1 MLKNFIRLSLLL
13 AGVSLLAGSCGKDEG
28 NGVRDELISVYLS
41 KDDEEPVT
49 SLSVPCAGG
58 ELALYVK
65 SDMDFSSF
73 WQDDK
78 TKPWIKISGVEKDGD
93 WYVVRLEASPISKT
107 CYYTRRTGTL
117 TLNVPDRYLGTF
129 ITIHQGLTARL
140 SSDFSWLKYGS
151 ADPFMT
157 AGETQFQ
164 KWTGTSLK
172 WESTAYQEDGVQAC
186 WGKYGW
192 FYIGDGNGAE
202 ADILTPFVNG
212 FQSDSLLMVSF
223 RAVAYTS
230 EDGTPDLGKLK
241 FEVLGGGVIQD
252 YADEGRTSMDIDLKH
267 FSIEDRD
274 NVSRKMWN
282 LKECAYNIFL
292 ISTDKNPFT
301 GDTRVR
307 LSVPDGNG
315 TPNRVALD
323 NIYIRRYQINDKVQD
338 EDVYKANG
346 GSGLDHIT
354 ADSLSD
360 SGSSDDSEDSGSTE

>member
-13 AGVSLLAGSCGKDEG
+13 AGASLLAGSCGKDEG
-28 NGVRDELISVYLS
+28 NGVRDEYISVYLS
-41 KDDEEPVT
+41 KDDEEPVK

-58 ELALYVK
+58 EVDLFVK
-65 SDMDFSSF
+65 ADTDFSTF

-78 TKPWIKISGVEKDGD
+78 KTPWVKIKGVEHDGD
-93 WYVVRLEASPISKT
+93 WSVVKLDVQPISKT

-117 TLNVPDRYLGTF
+117 TLNAPEKYLGAF
-129 ITIHQGLTARL
+129 ITLNQGLTARL

-151 ADPFMT
+151 ADPFLT

-172 WESTAYQEDGVQAC
+172 WESTAYTEDGVQAC

-192 FYIGDGNGAE
+192 FYIGDENGTE

-223 RAVAYTS
+223 KAVGYTS

-252 YADEGRTSMDIDLKH
+252 FAEEGRTSMDIDLKH
-267 FSIEDRD
+267 FSVEDKE
-274 NVSRKMWN
+274 NVAKTMW
-282 LKECAYNIFL
+282 KAKDCSYNIFL

-307 LSVPDGNG
+307 LSVPGGNG

-323 NIYIRRYQINDKVQD
+323 AIYIRRYLINDKVQD

-354 ADSLSD
+354 ADSLTDSD
-360 SGSSDDSEDSGSTE
+360 GTDDSDDSESTE